1 MIKTISKYSLLLS
14 ILCITTS
21 QVNPTKQQKQY
32 TVTLP
37 IEAWQ
42 AIMDVINKSNE
53 EHLKVVAVQ
62 NLIIPQLQK
71 QLADTTN
78 KKK

>member
-53 EHLKVVAVQ
+53 EHLKVIAVQ

-71 QLADTTN
+71 QLADTTT